1 MPADSTYTIPDC
13 CIALWATSFTCSAML
28 FSFSPLLSFIFHPAL
43 LSKSLRASSAASL
56 TCSVILFS
64 FSPLFQPVSLVCDSV
79 SVSVLFCNSVF
90 VSSLLMMSF
99 TLFLPLDLAE
109 FAFLRVWVE
118 ESLSIL
124 GLSILVSCCSGSFP
138 ILVLIFS

>member
-1 MPADSTYTIPDC
+1 
-13 CIALWATSFTCSAML
+13 ML
-28 FSFSPLLSFIFHPAL
+28 FSFSPLLSFIFHPVL

-79 SVSVLFCNSVF
+79 SVSVLFCNLVF

-99 TLFLPLDLAE
+99 TLFLPLDLEE